1 VSQNLEAVRHYKV
14 GVLNAG
20 NESVP
25 DERMTVD
32 RSLDAQVSLHDGI
45 DSLHRLVTQL
55 TNAVETLEEPTV
67 PSIEAGLDF
76 YAEVR
81 KFEMGLI
88 RRALKFTNGAQNKA
102 ALILK
107 MKHSTLNYKIKQYR
121 LG

>member
-1 VSQNLEAVRHYKV
+1 MSQNLETVRHYKV
-14 GVLNAG
+14 GMLAVG

-25 DERMTVD
+25 DETLTVD
-32 RSLDAQVSLHDGI
+32 RSLGAQVTLHDGI
-45 DSLHRLVTQL
+45 DSLHRLVEQL
-55 TNAVETLEEPTV
+55 TSAVETLEEPTV
-67 PSIEAGLDF
+67 PSIEEGLDF

-81 KFEMGLI
+81 KFEIGLI